1 MFCLRR
7 LGKALAIALLAVA
20 VLASD
25 VGMPRAQDGETAEE
39 VFRDYISGPII
50 QSKCINCHVEGGLS
64 GNTRLVFVRSSDTA
78 DHEMLNLQ
86 SFEDFLAAVEDEGGG
101 THAS

>member
-50 QSKCINCHVEGGLS
+50 QSKCINCHVEGGAVGEYPAGVRAIIGYGRPRDAQSAELRGLS
-64 GNTRLVFVRSSDTA
+64 RRGR
-78 DHEMLNLQ
+78 
-86 SFEDFLAAVEDEGGG
+86 G
-101 THAS
+101 